1 MIGGI
6 DLDMLGNDCPPRKP
20 AICDAVSRNHITI
33 WSYFFDPKNDWPGWP
48 NFFGQTIRFATWFL
62 ETTSQFV
69 TFGQKN
75 SATNHNFVPLAKK
88 IRQPITILLPWP
100 KKFGNQS
107 PCSSKKWQPIVS
119 LILQRCR
126 LLAKAFE
133 NFGTL
138 AQQENCFAVWR

>member
-1 MIGGI
+1 MGELIWTCLEMIAP
-6 DLDMLGNDCPPRKP
+6 LE
-20 AICDAVSRNHITI
+20 S
-33 WSYFFDPKNDWPGWP
+33 
-48 NFFGQTIRFATWFL
+48 QQFATRFP
-62 ETTSQFV
+62 ETTSQSEVIFSIPKMIDLA
-69 TFGQKN
+69 GQIF
-75 SATNHNFVPLAKK
+75 SARPSDLRRGFWKPHHNLSPLAKK
-88 IRQPITILLPWP
+88 IRQPITILSPWP

-138 AQQENCFAVWR
+138 AQQENCFAV